1 MKTEYAHRQ
10 RGWWFRAGGVL
21 AALLALGTTGAP
33 AEGKAVGTPGYFRFP
48 AASADTI
55 VFTAEGDLWRVSA
68 DGGTAARLT
77 THPGLEAYPA
87 ISPDGRAVAF
97 VGAYEGPAE
106 VYVMPLAG
114 GVPRRLTWLGAG
126 VRVVGWSP
134 TGEVLFTSTGLHPL
148 RESRLA
154 AVHAETGKLR
164 PLALDAASGGAY
176 LDRTSLVFTRLGLQ
190 SDNVRAYRGGAV
202 ASLWRFEEAAGKE
215 AVRLTDPK
223 DGNALMPMPWKS
235 RIVFLSDRDGVM
247 NLWSMDRD
255 GKDLRQLTRHRD
267 FEVRS
272 PSVAG
277 SRVTYQHG
285 AGLRALN
292 LETGADQALSIALV
306 SDFDQLRERWI
317 RKPLD
322 QFTSASLA
330 RDGTRIAVTARG
342 RIATAG
348 VGELRRADLAVPAG
362 SRARN
367 AVFSSDG
374 KAVYAFVDA
383 SGEEE
388 LWQFPADGSGPG
400 KALTQGGDA
409 RRWSIWPSPDG
420 KWVVHDDKRGRLSL
434 LEVATGKNRVI
445 DDPRGAARYPLYE
458 TVSWAADGSAFAL
471 AVYDKDNADRRRIA
485 LYRLPDGERML
496 LTSQRYDS
504 YSPAFSPDG
513 RWLYFISDR
522 HFQAVNPAPWGD
534 RNMGP
539 FLDKRGRVY
548 ALSLQVGT
556 RLPFQ
561 ARDELET
568 PPAAATAAS
577 KAGDKPD
584 AAPGVKADDKPDGPT
599 TASGAA
605 AGKASAPRVPAIV
618 WEGLSSRLHQLP
630 LPAGN
635 YTRLA
640 VEGKRLWWLEADS
653 TSERK
658 TSLRSIAIDNV
669 GLPTETFLA
678 DIREFALSGDGRRLF
693 IRRWAAS
700 GPGDLFIVDAA
711 PKAPTELPRF
721 QVRLSDWQFPLSPRE
736 EFQGLFMEAWRL
748 HRDHFY
754 DPGMHG
760 VDWLAVR
767 RKYEPLVARVSD
779 RHELA
784 DLQAQMIAELQ
795 LLHSQVGSGDARRGE
810 ENVLPA
816 SLGAELTTVADGARI
831 DRILQGDPELID
843 ALSPLAAPSVAARAG
858 EIIVEVDGRP
868 VSSVPDIAVL
878 LRDKAGKQVLLALR
892 GADGKVRKVVAKPVN
907 AAVDQALRLADWQW
921 QRRSRVESA
930 SNGRYGY
937 VHLRAMGPNDI
948 ATFAR
953 EFYAVSDREGL
964 IVDVRN
970 NSGGSI
976 DSTLLEKLMR
986 RGWAYWQR
994 REGGVSNWTQ
1004 QHAFRGPIVVLA
1016 NERTYSDG
1024 EFFTE
1029 GFKRLGLGTVI
1040 GKRTTGAGV
1049 WLSDRNRQAD
1059 GGIAR
1064 AAEYGVIGLDG
1075 GWLVEGKGVSPDVEV
1090 DNPPHATFRGED
1102 AQLAAALRW
1111 LDSRV
1116 KEKPVSAPAAAAY
1129 PRVKR

>member
-1 MKTEYAHRQ
+1 MNEANVQRS
-10 RGWWFRAGGVL
+10 RGWIRLSAVVL
-21 AALLALGTTGAP
+21 AGLMGLGANGAI
-33 AEGKAVGTPGYFRFP
+33 AQGKGVPTPGYFRFP
-48 AASADTI
+48 AASPDTI
-55 VFTAEGDLWRVSA
+55 VFTAEGDLWRVPTS
-68 DGGTAARLT
+68 GGTASRLT
-77 THPGLEAYPA
+77 THPGLEAHPA
-87 ISPDGRAVAF
+87 ISPDGQAVAF
-97 VGAYEGPAE
+97 VGSYEGPAE

-126 VRVVGWSP
+126 VRVMGWSP
-134 TGEVLFTSTGLHPL
+134 AGEVLFTSTALHPL
-148 RESRLA
+148 RDTRLA
-154 AVHAETGKLR
+154 AVHAQTGKLR
-164 PLALDAASGGAY
+164 TVPLDTATGGAY
-176 LDRTSLVFTRLGLQ
+176 IDKATLVFTRHGLT

-202 ASLWRFEEAAGKE
+202 ASLWRFEETASKE

-223 DGNALMPMPWKS
+223 EGNALMPMPWKS

-247 NLWSMDRD
+247 NLWSMDRE
-255 GKDLRQLTRHRD
+255 GKDLRQLTSHRD

-272 PSVAG
+272 PSLGG
-277 SRVTYQHG
+277 SRVVYQHG
-285 AGLRALN
+285 AGLRAFN
-292 LETGADQALSIALV
+292 LDSGADQALAINLV

-322 QFTSASLA
+322 QFTSANLS
-330 RDGTRIAVTARG
+330 RDGSRLAVTARG
-342 RIATAG
+342 RVATAG
-348 VGELRRADLAVPAG
+348 VGELRRVDLAVPAG
-362 SRARN
+362 ARARN
-367 AVFSSDG
+367 ASFSSDG
-374 KAVYAFVDA
+374 KTVYAFVDA

-388 LWQFPADGSGPG
+388 LWSFPADGSGPG
-400 KALTQGGDA
+400 KALTQGGDS

-434 LEVATGKNRVI
+434 LEVATGKSRVI

-458 TVSWAADGSAFAL
+458 DISWAADGSAFAL
-471 AVYDKDNADRRRIA
+471 AVYDKDSADRRRIA
-485 LYRLPDGERML
+485 LYRLPGGERML
-496 LTSQRYDS
+496 VTSSRYDS
-504 YSPAFSPDG
+504 YSPSFSPDG

-522 HFQAVNPAPWGD
+522 NLQAVNPAPWGD

-548 ALSLQVGT
+548 ALSLQPGT
-556 RLPFQ
+556 RFPFQ
-561 ARDELET
+561 ARDELEAPAPPT
-568 PPAAATAAS
+568 AGAAPKAGNKADAGPNAKSDEKADGPASGRPAA
-577 KAGDKPD
+577 
-584 AAPGVKADDKPDGPT
+584 
-599 TASGAA
+599 
-605 AGKASAPRVPAIV
+605 PRIPAIV
-618 WEGLSSRLHQLP
+618 LEGLASRLHQVP
-630 LPAGN
+630 LPPGN
-635 YTRLA
+635 YTRVA

-653 TSERK
+653 ASERK
-658 TSLRSIAIDNV
+658 TSLRSLAIDNV
-669 GLPTETFLA
+669 GLPAETFLA
-678 DIREFALSGDGRRLF
+678 DIREFALSGDGRKLF
-693 IRRWAAS
+693 FRRWAAS
-700 GPGDLFIVDAA
+700 GPGDLFIVDVA
-711 PKAPTELPRF
+711 PKPPAELPRF

-736 EFQGLFMEAWRL
+736 EFQGLFAEAWRM

-760 VDWLAVR
+760 VDWSSLR

-795 LLHSQVGSGDARRGE
+795 LLHSQVGLGDARRGE

-816 SLGAELTTVADGARI
+816 SLGAELTAVANGARI
-831 DRILQGDPELID
+831 DRILKGDPELVD
-843 ALSPLAAPSVAARAG
+843 ALSPLAVPSVAAKAG
-858 EIIVEVDGRP
+858 EVIVEVDGRR

-878 LRDKAGKQVLLALR
+878 LRDKAGKQVLLSLQ
-892 GADGKVRKVVAKPVN
+892 GADGKARKVVAKPIN
-907 AAVDQALRLADWQW
+907 AAADQALRLVDWQW
-921 QRRSRVESA
+921 QRRATVEGA

-970 NSGGSI
+970 NSGGNI

-986 RGWAYWQR
+986 RAWAYWQR

-1075 GWLVEGKGVSPDVEV
+1075 AWLVEGKGVSPDMEV
-1090 DNPPHATFRGED
+1090 DNPPNATFRGED

-1111 LDSRV
+1111 LDARA
-1116 KEKPVSAPAAAAY
+1116 KEQPVGAPAAAAY
-1129 PRVKR
+1129 PRVNR

>member
-1 MKTEYAHRQ
+1 MNKVNIQGR
-10 RGWWFRAGGVL
+10 RGKIHASV
-21 AALLALGTTGAP
+21 ALLAGLLALAATGVSAQ
-33 AEGKAVGTPGYFRFP
+33 GKAVGTPGYFRFP

-55 VFTAEGDLWRVSA
+55 VFTAEGDLWRVATS
-68 DGGTAARLT
+68 GGTAFRLT

-87 ISPDGRAVAF
+87 ISPDGRTVAF
-97 VGAYEGPAE
+97 VGSYEGPAE

-114 GVPRRLTWLGAG
+114 GAPRRLTWVGAG
-126 VRVVGWSP
+126 ARVVGWSP
-134 TGEVLFTSTGLHPL
+134 AGEVLFTTTALHSL
-148 RESRLA
+148 RDTRLA

-164 PLALDAASGGAY
+164 AVPLDTATGGAY
-176 LDRTSLVFTRLGLQ
+176 VDTNSLVFTRHGLQ

-202 ASLWRFEEAAGKE
+202 ASLWRFDEASGRE

-223 DGNALMPMPWKS
+223 DGNSLAPMPWKG
-235 RIVFLSDRDGVM
+235 RIVFLSDRDGMM
-247 NLWSMDRD
+247 NLWSMDQG

-272 PSVAG
+272 PSLGGV
-277 SRVTYQHG
+277 RVVYQHG

-292 LETGADQALSIALV
+292 LETGTDQALSINLV

-317 RKPLD
+317 RKPLE
-322 QFTSASLA
+322 QFTSASLS
-330 RDGTRIAVTARG
+330 RDGSRIAVTARG
-342 RIATAG
+342 QVATAG
-348 VGELRRADLAVPAG
+348 VGELRRVDLAVPSG

-367 AVFSSDG
+367 ATFSSDG

-388 LWQFPADGSGPG
+388 LWQLPADGSGPG
-400 KALTQGGDA
+400 KALTQGGDS
-409 RRWSIWPSPDG
+409 RRWNIWPSPDG

-434 LEVATGKNRVI
+434 LEVATGKSRVI

-458 TVSWAADGSAFAL
+458 DLSWAADGSAFAL
-471 AVYDKDNADRRRIA
+471 AVYDKDNADRRRIG
-485 LYRLPDGERML
+485 LYRLPGGERML
-496 LTSQRYDS
+496 VTSPRYDS

-522 HFQAVNPAPWGD
+522 NLQAVNPAPWGD

-539 FLDKRGRVY
+539 FLDKRGRIY

-556 RLPFQ
+556 RFPFQ
-561 ARDELET
+561 ARDELEAPIPT
-568 PPAAATAAS
+568 AAAAA
-577 KAGDKPD
+577 KAGDKPETTPTAAD
-584 AAPGVKADDKPDGPT
+584 KPAAPRA
-599 TASGAA
+599 
-605 AGKASAPRVPAIV
+605 PAIV
-618 WEGLSSRLHQLP
+618 WEGLATRLHQVP
-630 LPAGN
+630 LSPGN
-635 YTRLA
+635 YTRVA
-640 VEGKRLWWLEADS
+640 VEGKRLWWLEAES
-653 TSERK
+653 ASERK

-669 GLPTETFLA
+669 GLPAETFSA
-678 DIREFALSGDGRRLF
+678 DVRDFALSGDGRKLF
-693 IRRWAAS
+693 FRRWVTT

-736 EFQGLFMEAWRL
+736 EFQGLFTEAWRM

-760 VDWLAVR
+760 VDWVAVR

-779 RHELA
+779 RYELG
-784 DLQAQMIAELQ
+784 DLQAQMVAELR
-795 LLHSQVGSGDARRGE
+795 LLHSQVGAGDTRKGE
-810 ENVLPA
+810 ENVVPA
-816 SLGAELTTVADGARI
+816 SLGAELTTVVDGARI
-831 DRILQGDPELID
+831 DRIFQGDPELVD
-843 ALSPLAAPSVAARAG
+843 ALSPLAVPSVAAKVG
-858 EIIVEVDGRP
+858 EVIVEVDGRP

-878 LRDKAGKQVLLALR
+878 LRDKAGKQVLLSLK
-892 GADGKVRKVVAKPVN
+892 GVDGKIRKVVAKPLS
-907 AAVDQALRLADWQW
+907 AAADQALRLTDWQW
-921 QRRSRVESA
+921 QRRARVESA

-986 RGWAYWQR
+986 RAWAYWQR

-1040 GKRTTGAGV
+1040 GTRTTGAGV

-1075 GWLVEGKGVSPDVEV
+1075 AWLVEGKGVSPDMVV
-1090 DNPPHATFRGED
+1090 DNLPHATFRGED

-1111 LDSRV
+1111 LDARV
-1116 KEKPVSAPAAAAY
+1116 KEQPVAAPTAAAY
-1129 PRVKR
+1129 PRVNR